1 MHNLS
6 ENFEE
11 ESDGLVQLEKLRGA
25 LTEFSQKRLKTE
37 FQILFLE
44 TEKYFQNIEE
54 DLPLIVL
61 STEQL
66 KMHLSFIIFSL
77 NCYAPRNSK
86 LTCTC
91 KDCHQL
97 NH

>member
-25 LTEFSQKRLKTE
+25 LTEFSQKRLKRE

-54 DLPLIVL
+54 DLPLN
-61 STEQL
+61 SAEHRAAQ
-66 KMHLSFIIFSL
+66 
-77 NCYAPRNSK
+77 NAPK
-86 LTCTC
+86 L
-91 KDCHQL
+91 H
-97 NH
+97 NF

>member
-54 DLPLIVL
+54 DLPLSAKHRAAPNAHKLHNFQNFKID
-61 STEQL
+61 
-66 KMHLSFIIFSL
+66 MHM
-77 NCYAPRNSK
+77 
-86 LTCTC
+86 
-91 KDCHQL
+91 
-97 NH
+97 